1 MLTGLRNTFA
11 KGIMRAVL
19 IALMALLVASFAVWG
34 IGDIFRGGTST
45 TLAQVGSTQISVQ
58 TFQTAY
64 NREVQNLGRML
75 GRGVTP
81 DQARQFGLDQR
92 ILGQLLTEAT
102 LDERG
107 RQLGLGIDDDTIRTR
122 IMSTPSFRGPTGQF
136 DRTAF
141 QELLRQNGY
150 TEPVY
155 IDLERRLAVRQQIAG
170 AVSDRMSTPQA
181 LIDAMTR
188 FQNETRTAQY
198 VVVGSAQVGD
208 IPAPDTA
215 ALQAYFDA
223 NKTAFRAPEYRKL
236 VLLTLS
242 PEEQIGF
249 QQVPAGQIEQ
259 ELARLRETSERRTI
273 QQITFPNAEE
283 AAAAAAKIKEGLSF
297 DDLARERNIAPT
309 DLAIGHLARAQV
321 TDPAVRDAA
330 FALAENVVSEP
341 VRGAFGTLLLRVTQ
355 IDPFN
360 AEQASEQARLTIAR
374 NMARGA
380 VNDLHDR
387 IERERSSGLP
397 LADIAAKVGLSV
409 TTVDAVDAQGND
421 PAGVQ
426 LNLVGA
432 SEFLSPAFRAEVGLE
447 NEPVNNRQSGL
458 WVWYEVAGV
467 TPARERALD
476 EVKDRVDARWRE
488 DEVRQRI
495 GRIAG
500 EMTAEVTGGKPL
512 AEVAQAKSLE
522 VRTTPAL
529 PRSGTD
535 GPWGS
540 AAVQRLFSTG
550 KGQAANAPA
559 ADGIDRLVFVT
570 GDIALPAN
578 ATLDQRTR
586 DQLQQSI
593 EDDVLGQYI
602 GRLQRDFGSTVNQ
615 TQLTRAIGGTAQ

>member
-11 KGIMRAVL
+11 KGIMRFVL
-19 IALMALLVASFAVWG
+19 IALMTLLVASFAVWG

-45 TLAQVGSTQISVQ
+45 TLAQVGGTQVTVQ

-81 DQARQFGLDQR
+81 DQARQFGIDQR
-92 ILGQLLTEAT
+92 VLGQLLTEAT

-122 IMSTPSFRGPTGQF
+122 ITSTPAFRGPTGQF
-136 DRTAF
+136 DRNSF
-141 QELLRQNGY
+141 IELLRQNGY
-150 TEPVY
+150 NEQTY
-155 IDLERRLAVRQQIAG
+155 IELERRLAVRQQIAG
-170 AVSDRMSTPQA
+170 AVSDRMGTPQA

-188 FQNETRTAQY
+188 FQNETRTASY
-198 VVVGSAQVGD
+198 FVVGSAQVGD
-208 IPAPDTA
+208 IPAPDAA

-242 PEEQIGF
+242 PDEQIGF
-249 QQVPAGQIEQ
+249 QQVPADQIEA
-259 ELARLRETSERRTI
+259 EVARLRETAERRTV

-283 AAAAAAKIKEGLSF
+283 AAAAATKIKEGLSF
-297 DDLARERNIAPT
+297 EDLARQRNIADA
-309 DLAIGHLARAQV
+309 DLTIGNLSRAQI

-341 VRGAFGTLLLRVTQ
+341 VRGAFGTVLLRVTK

-360 AEQASEQARLTIAR
+360 AEQAAEQARLSIAR
-374 NMARGA
+374 TMARNA
-380 VNDLHDR
+380 VNDLHDK
-387 IERERSSGLP
+387 IERERSAGLP

-409 TTVDAVDAQGND
+409 STVDAVDAQGND
-421 PAGVQ
+421 PAEVQ

-432 SEFLSPAFRAEVGLE
+432 SEFLAPAFRAEVGLE

-458 WVWYEVAGV
+458 WVWYEVAGI
-467 TPARERALD
+467 TRARDRTLD
-476 EVKDRVDARWRE
+476 EVKDKVEARWRE
-488 DEVRQRI
+488 DEARQRI
-495 GRIAG
+495 GRIA
-500 EMTAEVTGGKPL
+500 EELTAEIRGGKPI
-512 AEVAQAKSLE
+512 AEVASARNLE
-522 VRTTPAL
+522 VKVTPAL
-529 PRSGTD
+529 PRTGTD
-535 GPWGS
+535 GPWGA
-540 AAVQRLFSTG
+540 AAVQRLFATP
-550 KGQAANAPA
+550 KDQAANAPA
-559 ADGIDRLVFVT
+559 ADGVDRIVFVT
-570 GDIALPAN
+570 GDIALPPN

-593 EDDVLGQYI
+593 EDDMLGQYI
-602 GRLQRDFGSTVNQ
+602 GKLQRDFGSTVNQ
-615 TQLTRAIGGTAQ
+615 TLFTRAVGGTTQ

>member
-19 IALMALLVASFAVWG
+19 IALMGLLVASFAVWG

-297 DDLARERNIAPT
+297 DDLAKERNIASA
-309 DLAIGHLARAQV
+309 DLAIGHLARSQV

-495 GRIAG
+495 GRIAD

-512 AEVAQAKSLE
+512 AEVAQAKALE

>member
-11 KGIMRAVL
+11 KGIMRVVL
-19 IALMALLVASFAVWG
+19 IALMGLLVASFAVWG

-223 NKTAFRAPEYRKL
+223 NKTAFRAPEYRRL

-432 SEFLSPAFRAEVGLE
+432 SEFLAPAFRAEVGLE

-458 WVWYEVAGV
+458 WVWYEIAGV

-495 GRIAG
+495 GRIAD